1 MALDLE
7 EQEQVDALKAWWK
20 DHGKKV
26 IVGVTVFVLSVAGW
40 RGWEAYQSKQTGE
53 AAALF
58 DVLRKELATNDAK
71 KIRDVAGQLIDKY
84 PRTIYA
90 TDAAMI
96 AAKVNFESGDAKSAK
111 VQYQWVIEHAKQ
123 PQSKDL
129 GKLRLAVVL
138 LDEKNYADALK
149 QLEGAHDPAFAPLFN
164 DLKGDVY
171 SLQGKSKE
179 ARSAYQAALDKLP
192 KESPFKN
199 FVQIKLDAL
208 GEQG

>member
-20 DHGKKV
+20 DHGNKV
-26 IVGVTVFVLSVAGW
+26 IVGLTVFVLSVAIW
-40 RGWEAYQSKQTGE
+40 RGWESYQAKQTGE
-53 AAALF
+53 AAAIF
-58 DVLRKELATNDAK
+58 DVLRKELATNDVK
-71 KIRDVAGQLIDKY
+71 KIRDVAGQLIDKF
-84 PRTIYA
+84 PRTVYA

-111 VQYQWVIEHAKQ
+111 AQYQWVIEHAKQ
-123 PQSKDL
+123 SQSKDL
-129 GKLRLAVVL
+129 ASLRLAVVL

-149 QLEGAHDPAFAPLFN
+149 QLEGAHDAAFAPLFD

-179 ARSAYQAALDKLP
+179 ARSAYQASLDKLP
-192 KESPFKN
+192 KTSPFRN
-199 FVQIKLDAL
+199 YVQIKLDAL

>member
-20 DHGKKV
+20 AHGNQV
-26 IVGVTVFVLSVAGW
+26 IAGVTVFVLAVAGW
-40 RGWEAYQSKQTGE
+40 RGWEAYQSRQTGE

-71 KIRDVAGQLIDKY
+71 KIRDVAGQLIDKF
-84 PRTIYA
+84 PRTVYA

-111 VQYQWVIEHAKQ
+111 AQYQWVIEHAKQ

-129 GKLRLAVVL
+129 AHLRLAVVL
-138 LDEKNYADALK
+138 MDEKNYADALK
-149 QLEGAHDPAFAPLFN
+149 HLEGAHDAAFAPLFN

-192 KESPFKN
+192 KDSPFKN
-199 FVQIKLDAL
+199 YVQIKLDAL